1 MLNQLQRLLFVRK
14 VPLFEELRD
23 DFLIRL
29 ASVMEELDFPQ
40 NHTIFRQ
47 GEKGESLY
55 IVVSGSVVVHIGDRT
70 IVELGEGSCF
80 GEMAVIDAE
89 PRSASVTTLERCEC
103 LLLTQQQLYEAID
116 EMPSIAVNVIR
127 LLSRRIRTL
136 NQSLNEAKEQQAVEQ
151 RADARQQPTALRAR
165 SQPSKSDADYSD
177 IAPVTVPW
185 G

>member
-29 ASVMEELDFPQ
+29 ASVMEELDFPPS
-40 NHTIFRQ
+40 HTIFRQ

-55 IVVSGSVVVHIGDRT
+55 IVISGRVKVHIGDRT
-70 IVELGEGSCF
+70 ITELDAGSCF

-89 PRSASVTTLERCEC
+89 PRSASVTTVESCEC

-116 EMPSIAVNVIR
+116 EMPSIAVNLIR

-136 NQSLNEAKEQQAVEQ
+136 NNSLNAVKEKN
-151 RADARQQPTALRAR
+151 DSFLRVPQ
-165 SQPSKSDADYSD
+165 SGHPSASNTSEPDDGGINGQSKISPS
-177 IAPVTVPW
+177 PMPL